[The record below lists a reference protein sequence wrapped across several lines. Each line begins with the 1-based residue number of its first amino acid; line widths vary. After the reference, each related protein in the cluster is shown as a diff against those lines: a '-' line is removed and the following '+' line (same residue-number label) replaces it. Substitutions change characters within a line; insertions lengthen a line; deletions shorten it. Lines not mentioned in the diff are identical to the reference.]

1 MYRQAPSAV
10 FRSFAGSRQ
19 EASVKD
25 NGFSL
30 ISGGDRRTE
39 PRDDVLH
46 AIRRVRT
53 IVLASAEDCRC
64 RDRVADAIQSF
75 EHLEHRREKKRLAD
89 ATRTQRRKIKALL
102 ELLEDL
108 DPATADDGELSEASL
123 LLNDIA
129 AEAALASSH
138 LRELLRLRAAEDGN

>member
-1 MYRQAPSAV
+1 M
-10 FRSFAGSRQ
+10 
-19 EASVKD
+19 KD

-30 ISGGDRRTE
+30 ISGDDRRLRPRDDV

-53 IVLASAEDCRC
+53 VVLASAEDCRC

-89 ATRTQRRKIKALL
+89 ATRTQRRKLKALL

-138 LRELLRLRAAEDGN
+138 LRELLRLRAAIDGN